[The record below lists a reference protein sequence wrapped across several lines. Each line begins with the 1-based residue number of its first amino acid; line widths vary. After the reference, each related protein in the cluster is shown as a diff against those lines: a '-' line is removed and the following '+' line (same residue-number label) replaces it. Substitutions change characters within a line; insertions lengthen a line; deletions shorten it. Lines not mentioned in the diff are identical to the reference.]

1 MGRGYP
7 LPSRLGDL
15 GERREAELPQ
25 RVRFL
30 KHILG
35 HRMALAQG
43 KNATFCLMLYKIL
56 SFFLHGIDIS

>member
-1 MGRGYP
+1 MWGGGIP

-35 HRMALAQG
+35 SQNGSGTG
-43 KNATFCLMLYKIL
+43 KKMRHFA
-56 SFFLHGIDIS
+56 